1 MSQATRLSPADT
13 DALGVA
19 FWSCQ
24 RDPAFLAA
32 RADVHAAFT
41 AYDAATRA
49 AADVAHVEGLV
60 AAHDLAELRSWVAL
74 FAARAADLEAFAAGL
89 PAGLLRDR
97 AEAAAKKAQAQHARK
112 AATLAKRTA

>member
-1 MSQATRLSPADT
+1 MSQATTATRLSPADT

-24 RDPAFLAA
+24 RDPAFLVAQAA
-32 RADVHAAFT
+32 V
-41 AYDAATRA
+41 RA
-49 AADVAHVEGLV
+49 AVLAHDEK
-60 AAHDLAELRSWVAL
+60 AYDLAELRSWVAL